1 MLKDSEPPKEPP
13 SEKAKRKWNNHLIT
27 KRFLEE
33 RDQKPKEVKAADG
46 LPPDPADVIA
56 NDDIRHG
63 PVKRLETKFAKEIR
77 KILQGHV
84 DKNVMLY
91 VATLAHQKR
100 RLLKEKLRRL
110 EAAHQGE
117 VK

>member
-1 MLKDSEPPKEPP
+1 MLKDSDTPKEPP
-13 SEKAKRKWNNHLIT
+13 SERAKRKWNNHLFRQ
-27 KRFLEE
+27 RFLEE
-33 RDQKPKEVKAADG
+33 RDRKPKEVNVDG

-56 NDDIRHG
+56 NEDRLSG
-63 PVKRLETKFAKEIR
+63 RVKRLETKFAKEIR
-77 KILQGHV
+77 KMLKGHI

-110 EAAHQGE
+110 EAAHQSQGG
-117 VK
+117 